1 MDLSPFLES
10 RARAVAVA
18 GLSTVRAIRVC
29 ICPASATGR
38 SGVMLTVAPP
48 TCSSEALHS
57 LVATSIERVATV
69 QNVHDGLIGLAVGI
83 PGVLML
89 VFVKTANPL
98 TNAVTAS
105 V

>member
-1 MDLSPFLES
+1 MTLSPSLDS
-10 RARAVAVA
+10 RASAVAVT

-57 LVATSIERVATV
+57 LVATSIETVAAV
-69 QNVHDGLIGLAVGI
+69 QNVHDGLIGLSVGI
-83 PGVLML
+83 PVVLP
-89 VFVKTANPL
+89 VAFVKAANLL
-98 TNAVTAS
+98 TN
-105 V
+105 